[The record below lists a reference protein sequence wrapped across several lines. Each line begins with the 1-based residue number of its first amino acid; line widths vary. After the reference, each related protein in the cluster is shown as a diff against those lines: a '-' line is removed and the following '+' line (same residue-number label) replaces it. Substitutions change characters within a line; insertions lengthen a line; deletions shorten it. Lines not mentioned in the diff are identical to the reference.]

1 VTTTRL
7 LFGVLLCVTLTACG
21 GGGGASDGRATV
33 AGISS
38 TPARPVPQS
47 DLEIA
52 DLLYTDSHR
61 VPAGFYVE
69 PARYDSAYATIA
81 HLRNTDLDAAA
92 TPAHELCSDDPA
104 TALGW
109 SERVAAAA
117 AVYGD
122 LVETNDAPGY
132 HEFVRALR
140 VTPARHVIARV
151 YKCAWLDRDA
161 VDLAVP
167 TGPAG
172 HFGLAGWTAPDL
184 QRLGE
189 YLWTFT
195 ADDNSGRAALLSRA
209 TATAGGATHS
219 IWIARLTRA
228 LQGCDRVDVLRV
240 DLTGEN
246 ATGLLTRTDTA
257 LWNFGASRSGGVTSL
272 CS

>member
-1 VTTTRL
+1 MTTTRL
-7 LFGVLLCVTLTACG
+7 FLGVLLAATLAACG
-21 GGGGASDGRATV
+21 GGGGGGDGRATV
-33 AGISS
+33 AGVPSA
-38 TPARPVPQS
+38 PARPVPQS

-52 DLLYTDSHR
+52 DLLYTDTHR
-61 VPAGFYVE
+61 VPSGFYVE
-69 PARYDSAYATIA
+69 PARYDSAYATIT

-109 SERVAAAA
+109 SEQVAAAA
-117 AVYGD
+117 PVYGD

-151 YKCAWLDRDA
+151 YKCAWLNRDA

-172 HFGLAGWTAPDL
+172 RFGLAGWTALDL
-184 QRLGE
+184 QHLGE

-195 ADDNSGRAALLSRA
+195 ADDNSGHAVLQSRA
-209 TATAGGATHS
+209 VASAGGATHS

-228 LQGCDRVDVLRV
+228 TQGCDRVDVLRL
-240 DLTGEN
+240 DLTGES
-246 ATGLLTRTDTA
+246 AGGLLTRTDTA
-257 LWNFGASRSGGVTSL
+257 LWNFGASRSGGITSL